1 MVAKLQKYTKRNMF
15 SAQRQITLL
24 ILMHQDANIEFWNA
38 NHCYMQI
45 NKTDQQYFYNQTQVT
60 LY

>member
-1 MVAKLQKYTKRNMF
+1 MF

-24 ILMHQDANIEFWNA
+24 ILMRQDANIKFRNA

-45 NKTDQQYFYNQTQVT
+45 NKTDQQF
-60 LY
+60 L